1 MLSEPMEAFRPSV
14 KGGLIRGVEMGKRK
28 SEWTVSL
35 IPSNGLLSRIRF
47 LTQAVPSL
55 GQLQ

>member
-14 KGGLIRGVEMGKRK
+14 KGGLIREEMGKRK